1 MRWTTRSCMTSRATC
16 TSFPCERTSAK
27 ADLRRWDLGVLFAEV
42 SCAAPLLESPSHTL
56 DRRCSSALT
65 STSDIPLQQTSF
77 EAVRTS
83 NLPHLSRSHVSLAVS
98 RTSAP
103 QVRKVLTD
111 LLLTDSK
118 KRPSA
123 ARLTATLLE
132 SSSSGAPTIVL
143 STTPKNSVWPLI
155 PGSRQPTTPMFSPQL
170 QVSKSVDA
178 QVGFFW
184 QPRPSGSRYR
194 SEFEELEF
202 LGRGGGG
209 QVVKARN
216 RLDGHLYAVKKIR
229 LPNDRAR
236 EAKILREVTI
246 W

>member
-1 MRWTTRSCMTSRATC
+1 M
-16 TSFPCERTSAK
+16 
-27 ADLRRWDLGVLFAEV
+27 FAEV
-42 SCAAPLLESPSHTL
+42 GCEAPPLLECSCFLPRIADAL
-56 DRRCSSALT
+56 RPRR
-65 STSDIPLQQTSF
+65 LQAIF
-77 EAVRTS
+77 
-83 NLPHLSRSHVSLAVS
+83 LPSRSRSKQYAPPTCLPYASRSRRHPLAVS
-98 RTSAP
+98 RASAP
-103 QVRKVLTD
+103 QVRKILTN
-111 LLLTDSK
+111 LLLTDAK

-123 ARLTATLLE
+123 ARLSAALVE
-132 SSSSGAPTIVL
+132 SSPSGAPTIVL

-155 PGSRQPTTPMFSPQL
+155 PGSRQPTTPLFSPQL

-184 QPRPSGSRYR
+184 QPKPSGSRYR

-216 RLDGHLYAVKKIR
+216 RLDGHLYAVKKVR
-229 LPNDRAR
+229 LPNDRAS